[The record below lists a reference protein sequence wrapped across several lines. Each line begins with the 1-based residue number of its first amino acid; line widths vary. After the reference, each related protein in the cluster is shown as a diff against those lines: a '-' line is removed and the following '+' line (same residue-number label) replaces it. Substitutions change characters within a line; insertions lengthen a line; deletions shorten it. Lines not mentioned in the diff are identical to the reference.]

1 MITLY
6 TFGPYFGLPDASP
19 FVIKAMLLLKFAG
32 LAYSE
37 DRGGHGKAPKGKLPY
52 INDGGLIVTDST
64 FVRFHIEKKYGFDF
78 DAGLDAAQKATAWT
92 VEKMCEEHLYWALV
106 ASCWID
112 DANFAKGP
120 AQFFKVVPMPFRP
133 IVQSLVRRIIK
144 NTLKLQGF
152 WRHTPG
158 EQAELTIA
166 DIKAPCHPY
175 RRQSFCAGRK
185 ALRGGCDGLRLRREF
200 PYAGVRN
207 ADPYGGGTARQSHRL
222 PQPDPAASFRRIDR
236 GWVCPFSAQQK

>member
-32 LAYSE
+32 FAYSE
-37 DRGGHGKAPKGKLPY
+37 DRGGYGKAPKGKLPY

-106 ASCWID
+106 ASRWID

-133 IVQSLVRRIIK
+133 IVQSLVRRK
-144 NTLKLQGF
+144 VKDTLKLQGF
-152 WRHTPG
+152 GRHTPG
-158 EQAELTIA
+158 EQAELAIA
-166 DIKAPCHPY
+166 DIKALATLIGDKAFVLGEKPCGADATVFAFVASFLTPVFETPIRTAVERHANLIGY
-175 RRQSFCAGRK
+175 RNRI
-185 ALRGGCDGLRLRREF
+185 LRRHFE
-200 PYAGVRN
+200 G
-207 ADPYGGGTARQSHRL
+207 
-222 PQPDPAASFRRIDR
+222 
-236 GWVCPFSAQQK
+236 